1 MKINQVFIRT
11 DVKSRETRKDNINR
25 ILNFAVKQM
34 KARISIGGVHPTEIC
49 SSSKINE
56 MIKGG
61 IINAPSHNPNK
72 LEEVVKY
79 KIGNQEK
86 FLPAEELTHFISH
99 MNFWKTIIEKKINY
113 SLIVHDDIVFDEEET
128 LKTIDNVIFGKNKP
142 DKFWLISFIDDY
154 KHTFENTKRYNED
167 FNHIV
172 VVTPSTPKCYVITYE
187 GAKML
192 LGNVFPIS
200 GPFDFSINK
209 PLMISKKGYFLKNAI
224 AHIDPYIDLKVPL
237 KPIKKIPK
245 IDEFYLISIERSR
258 EKRGENIESIRK
270 YVKDMYD
277 KELNVSGVDGGKLTQ
292 EDLANLVFEN
302 VIEPT
307 DKSDISLTDAGK
319 LVHMTIFPNRDPY
332 MNSGEIGCFLSH
344 YNIWKEMIDKEVKY
358 AIVMEDDAKINT
370 KIFDEHLK
378 KIMKNA
384 PENFDIISI
393 YKHENQLTRYFIPY
407 NNMFD
412 LIESRVWGTTA
423 YIINLDGV
431 KNLMKNI
438 VPIRYPVDFAIHNYV
453 EGKNSGY
460 LYKERIIRPY
470 DDISV
475 IKH

>member
-1 MKINQVFIRT
+1 MKIDQVFIRT
-11 DVKSRETRKDNINR
+11 DVKSRETRKDNINS
-25 ILNFAVKQM
+25 ILNFAVQQM

-49 SSSKINE
+49 STTKINE

-61 IINAPSHNPNK
+61 IINTPTHNPEK

-79 KIGNQEK
+79 KIANKEK
-86 FLPAEELTHFISH
+86 FLPAEELANFISH
-99 MNFWKTIIEKKINY
+99 MKFWKTIIEKKIRY
-113 SLIVHDDIVFDEEET
+113 SMVVHDDIIFDEEET
-128 LKTIDNVIFGKNKP
+128 IKTIDNVIFGKNKP
-142 DKFWLISFIDDY
+142 DKFWLISLIDDY
-154 KHTFENTKRYNED
+154 KHTIINTKRYNED

-172 VVTPSTPKCYVITYE
+172 SITPNTPKCYIITYE
-187 GAKML
+187 GAKMIL
-192 LGNVFPIS
+192 NTVFPIS
-200 GPFDFSINK
+200 GPLDFSINK
-209 PLMISKKGYFLKNAI
+209 QLMISKTGYFLKKSI
-224 AHIDPYIDLKVPL
+224 AHIDPFIDLSIPL

-245 IDEFYLISIERSR
+245 IDGFYLISIERSR

-270 YVKDMYD
+270 YVRDMYD
-277 KELNVSGVDGGKLTQ
+277 KELNVCGVDGGKLIQ
-292 EDLANLVFEN
+292 EDITNLVFEN

-307 DKSDISLTDAGK
+307 DKSDITLTDAGK

-344 YNIWKEMIDKEVKY
+344 YNIWKEIIDNEQQY
-358 AIVMEDDAKINT
+358 AVVMEDDAKINT
-370 KIFDEHLK
+370 KLFDEHLK

-393 YKHENQLTRYFIPY
+393 YKHENQLTRSFIPY
-407 NNMFD
+407 NKMFD
-412 LIESRVWGTTA
+412 LIESKVWGTTA

-431 KNLMKNI
+431 KNLLKNI

-453 EGKNSGY
+453 EGKKSGY
-460 LYKERIIRPY
+460 LYKECIIQPY

>member
-1 MKINQVFIRT
+1 MKIDQVFIRS
-11 DVKSRETRKDNINR
+11 DVKSRETRKDNINS
-25 ILNFAVKQM
+25 ILNFAVQQM

-49 SSSKINE
+49 STSKINE

-61 IINAPSHNPNK
+61 IINAPTHNPEK

-79 KIGNQEK
+79 KIANKEK
-86 FLPAEELTHFISH
+86 FLPAEELANFISH
-99 MNFWKTIIEKKINY
+99 MKFWKIIIEKKIRY
-113 SLIVHDDIVFDEEET
+113 SMVVHDDIIFDEEET
-128 LKTIDNVIFGKNKP
+128 LKTINNVILGKNKP
-142 DKFWLISFIDDY
+142 DKFWLISLIDDY
-154 KHTFENTKRYNED
+154 KHTIINTKRYNED

-172 VVTPSTPKCYVITYE
+172 SITPNTPKCYIITYE
-187 GAKML
+187 GAKMIL
-192 LGNVFPIS
+192 NTVFPIS
-200 GPFDFSINK
+200 GPLDFSINK
-209 PLMISKKGYFLKNAI
+209 QLMISKTGYFLKKSI
-224 AHIDPYIDLKVPL
+224 AHIDPFIDLSIPL

-245 IDEFYLISIERSR
+245 IDGFYLISIERSR

-270 YVKDMYD
+270 YVRDMYD
-277 KELNVSGVDGGKLTQ
+277 KEVNVCGIDGGKLTQ
-292 EDLANLVFEN
+292 DDLANLVFEN

-307 DKSDISLTDAGK
+307 DKSDITLTDAGK

-344 YNIWKEMIDKEVKY
+344 YNIWKKMIDNEQQY
-358 AIVMEDDAKINT
+358 AVVMEDDAKINT
-370 KIFDEHLK
+370 KLFDDHLK

-393 YKHENQLTRYFIPY
+393 YKHENQLTRSFIPY
-407 NNMFD
+407 NKMFD
-412 LIESRVWGTTA
+412 LIESKVWGTTA

-431 KNLMKNI
+431 KNLLKNI

-453 EGKNSGY
+453 EGKKSGY
-460 LYKERIIRPY
+460 LYKERIIQPY